1 MDKTQTVKYRLINIV
16 RNIFKPI
23 NQRTATHY
31 KPQSIYTNQVKG
43 PLNEQ
48 ISLDEPRSAIA
59 APHTR
64 AEDSQSGAVLEDRS
78 RPYGFMTPDPQ
89 WTRRFPPVCD
99 N

>member
-1 MDKTQTVKYRLINIV
+1 MDRTQTVKYRLINIV

-23 NQRTATHY
+23 NQRTAMHY
-31 KPQSIYTNQVKG
+31 KPKSIYTNQVKG

-89 WTRRFPPVCD
+89 
-99 N
+99 